1 MSSQPKRDNWERHR
15 ELFERARLM
24 KTGERK
30 SFLRRETDE
39 DAHLVE
45 QILSQLKDERGL
57 TRSLAA
63 GANLLTSPTGEK
75 ARMMLG
81 RVIGSYRLASILGQ
95 GGTGT
100 VFLADRAD
108 EQYAAQVAVKLI
120 DASTVQGSFGAR
132 FRAERQIL
140 ASLNHP
146 NIARLIDAGETE
158 EGHPYLIMEYVQGQ
172 TLERYCDEKQLDVR
186 QRLDLFTQICS
197 AVQYAHQ
204 NLIVH
209 RDLKP
214 GNILVT
220 PEGVPK
226 LLDFGIAK
234 LLLPG
239 DEVANAELTRVNDRL
254 LTPEYASPEQI
265 LGQPVTT
272 ASDVYSLGV
281 VLYQLLCGLRPY
293 KVPYSASQLE
303 LERTI
308 CVSDPDRPSVAVDQ
322 AIINGPREYESPIAD
337 LAAVRNTT
345 PERLKRQLTGD
356 LDAIVLRA
364 LRKEPQHRY
373 TSVEWFATDVRR
385 HLSSQPV
392 QARQGNWVYYTQRF
406 ARRHTAGVI
415 GGTFF
420 LLFVIGVAVVMSIQR
435 HQIAVALDRATQDGQ
450 RAETVSNF
458 LLNVF
463 SAADPLHNLG
473 QEPTARSL
481 LDQAA
486 QRIQSDLDQQ
496 PAVRARLLEAIGRS
510 YRRLGAP
517 EGAIPYLQSALDL
530 LRGLPGTGDER
541 IGSVLTELAIA
552 QRWVGRLQ
560 ESDENFAKALA
571 TLNRPADRNSE
582 AYANLL
588 LDIGRLETIR
598 GNIADSRGHF
608 SAALELFTR
617 LHGRKHPTVAE
628 VLSELAVT
636 LSWENKM
643 DEAEKMAREAVSIYQ
658 TLPRRHP
665 DRIMADYRLAEM
677 LLYQN
682 KFNEAA
688 SIYESVVQAQEELY
702 GLNSPLVAETL
713 GSLALVRF
721 GQHNSAESEKLLRR
735 AIRIVKDSGT
745 QMGHKI
751 GYFETV
757 LASVIIPQARFN
769 EAESL
774 LRDALDLYAHA
785 LPPDHQYIASAEY
798 YLGEALLGQRRFADA
813 ATVLDASM
821 QRWKRADAPES
832 RVARSQ
838 SALGEALYRQG
849 KVMEAEEDLVHGYTV
864 LSKDQSEDVETVTR
878 ARDRLIR
885 FYTERGQREKLDA
898 LLRNTNAAPP
908 VATTAKAP

>member
-1 MSSQPKRDNWERHR
+1 MSSQPHRDNWERHR

-45 QILSQLKDERGL
+45 QILSQLKGDRGL
-57 TRSLAA
+57 TRSLAVD
-63 GANLLTSPTGEK
+63 ANLLTSPTGEK
-75 ARMMLG
+75 ARLMLG
-81 RVIGSYRLASILGQ
+81 RVIGSYRLVSILGQ

-108 EQYAAQVAVKLI
+108 QQYAAQVAVKLI

-132 FRAERQIL
+132 FKAERQIL

-146 NIARLIDAGETE
+146 NIARLVDAGETE

-186 QRLDLFTQICS
+186 ERLELFTQICS

-239 DEVANAELTRVNDRL
+239 EVVANAELTRVNDRL

-308 CVSDPDRPSVAVDQ
+308 CVSDPDRPSAAVDQ
-322 AIINGPREYESPIAD
+322 AIINGSREYESPISD
-337 LAAVRNTT
+337 LAAVRNTN
-345 PERLKRQLTGD
+345 PDRLKRQLAGD

-373 TSVEWFATDVRR
+373 SSVEWFSTDVRR

-406 ARRHTAGVI
+406 ARRHTAGVV
-415 GGTFF
+415 GGAFF
-420 LLFVIGVAVVMSIQR
+420 LLFVIGVAIVMSIQR
-435 HQIAVALDRATQDGQ
+435 HQIAVALERATQDGE
-450 RAETVSNF
+450 RAETVSDF
-458 LLNVF
+458 MLNVF

-473 QEPTARSL
+473 KEPTARSL

-517 EGAIPYLQSALDL
+517 EGAIPYLENALTL
-530 LRGLPGTGDER
+530 LRQLPGRSDER
-541 IGSVLTELAIA
+541 VGSILTELAIA
-552 QRWVGRLQ
+552 QRSAGHIV
-560 ESDENFAKALA
+560 ESDQNFTRAVAS
-571 TLNRPADRNSE
+571 LNQPSDRDSE
-582 AYANLL
+582 AYAMLL
-588 LDIGRLETIR
+588 LDIGRLETLR
-598 GNIADSRGHF
+598 GNASESRKHL
-608 SAALELFTR
+608 SAALALFSKI
-617 LHGRKHPTVAE
+617 HGRKHPAVAE
-628 VLSELAVT
+628 VLSELAVA
-636 LSWENKM
+636 LSWENKL
-643 DEAEKMAREAVSIYQ
+643 DEAENAAREAVSIYQ
-658 TLPRRHP
+658 SLPPRHP
-665 DRIMADYRLAEM
+665 DRVLANFRLGEM
-677 LLYQN
+677 LLYRN
-682 KFNEAA
+682 KFNDAA
-688 SIYESVVQAQEELY
+688 PIYESVLQAQEELY
-702 GLNSPLVAETL
+702 GPKSPLLAETL
-713 GSLALVRF
+713 GSLALVKF
-721 GQHNSAESEKLLRR
+721 GLHDAAGAEQLLRR
-735 AIRIVKDSGT
+735 AMAIISESGT
-745 QMGHKI
+745 QMDYKP
-751 GYFETV
+751 GYFKTV
-757 LASVIIPQARFN
+757 LASVVIPQRRFS
-769 EAESL
+769 EAEAL
-774 LRDALDLYAHA
+774 LRDALDLYART
-785 LPPDHQYIASAEY
+785 LPPDHQYVASAEY
-798 YLGEALLGQRRFADA
+798 YLGEALLGERRFAEA
-813 ATVLDASM
+813 SEVLDASM
-821 QRWKRADAPES
+821 RRWKRADAPPS
-832 RVARSQ
+832 RIARSQ
-838 SALGEALYRQG
+838 SALGEAQYREG
-849 KVMEAEEDLVHGYTV
+849 RIEEAEGNLATGYRLLTADPAEDPLTV
-864 LSKDQSEDVETVTR
+864 AR
-878 ARDRLIR
+878 ARERLTR
-885 FYTERGQREKLDA
+885 FYSERGQGGKLDA
-898 LLRNTNAAPP
+898 LLKATANAGLM
-908 VATTAKAP
+908 TSAKAP

>member
-322 AIINGPREYESPIAD
+322 AIINGPREYESPISD

-435 HQIAVALDRATQDGQ
+435 HQIAVALDRATRDGQ

-458 LLNVF
+458 LLNIF
-463 SAADPLHNLG
+463 TAADPFHNLG

-486 QRIQSDLDQQ
+486 GRIQSDLDQQ

-517 EGAIPYLQSALDL
+517 ERAIPFLEQALSL
-530 LRGLPGTGDER
+530 LKTLPDDRDRLGP
-541 IGSVLTELAIA
+541 IFAELAVA
-552 QRWVGRLQ
+552 QRFAGRLK
-560 ESDENFAKALA
+560 ESDENFSRSLA
-571 TLNRPADRNSE
+571 TLNEHADHDSE
-582 AYANLL
+582 GYGSLI
-588 LDIGRLETIR
+588 LDIGRLEGIR
-598 GNIADSRGHF
+598 GDMLQSRQHF
-608 SAALELFTR
+608 EEALRIFSKR
-617 LHGRKHPTVAE
+617 YGPKDPAVATI
-628 VLSELAVT
+628 LSELAVT
-636 LSWENKM
+636 YSWENKF
-643 DEAEKMAREAVSIYQ
+643 DEAERMAREAVEIYKSV
-658 TLPRRHP
+658 PPRHP
-665 DRIMADYRLAEM
+665 DRILADYRLADM
-677 LLYQN
+677 LLYKNQYD
-682 KFNEAA
+682 EAGR
-688 SIYESVVQAQEELY
+688 IFEGVLKAQKDLY
-702 GLNSPLVAETL
+702 GPNSGFVADTL

-721 GQHNSAESEKLLRR
+721 AQHRADESEQLLRQAL
-735 AIRIVKDSGT
+735 AIHRNSG
-745 QMGHKI
+745 GKI
-751 GYFETV
+751 GHQIGYLETV
-757 LASVIIPQARFN
+757 LSSVIMPQKRFA
-769 EAESL
+769 EAEVL
-774 LRDALDLYAHA
+774 LIDALNMYAKT
-785 LPPDHQYIASAEY
+785 LPPDHQYVASAEY
-798 YLGEALLGQRRFADA
+798 YLGEALLGERRFAEA
-813 ATVLDASM
+813 AKVLSASM
-821 QRWKRADAPES
+821 ERWRRAGAPES
-832 RVARSQ
+832 RSGRSQ
-838 SALGEALYRQG
+838 CALGEALYEQG
-849 KVMEAEEDLVHGYTV
+849 LVADAEQNLTEGCRDLI
-864 LSKDQSEDVETVTR
+864 SDSSEDPMTVRR
-878 ARDRLIR
+878 ARDRLVR
-885 FYTERGQREKLDA
+885 FYTATGQQQKLDI
-898 LLRNTNAAPP
+898 LLRGINGSTTNVPM
-908 VATTAKAP
+908 AKAP